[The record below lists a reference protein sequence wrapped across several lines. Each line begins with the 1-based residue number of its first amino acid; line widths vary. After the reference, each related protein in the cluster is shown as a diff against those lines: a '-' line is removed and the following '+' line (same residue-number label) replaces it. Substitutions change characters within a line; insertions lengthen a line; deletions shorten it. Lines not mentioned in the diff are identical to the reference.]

1 MKAEKIART
10 IFKGYKGYKRGGVV
24 GAMRSIVVDDDW
36 PWRGA
41 PYPSAAE
48 YVDEPDFEL
57 YCVC

>member
-24 GAMRSIVVDDDW
+24 GAMRSIAVDDDW

-57 YCVC
+57 